1 MASEKQIAAIQK
13 LAKICKVEY
22 KLEDIKDLENGQ
34 LDTLF
39 DNLRILL
46 KSKKKESV
54 NMDNL
59 KVSKMVAMDNSEEN
73 RAYEL
78 GKTHKSVNMARLGL
92 CCKLV
97 IQEQGCRYSTK
108 EVVGTTE
115 EVTALY
121 NLIAMIEESIQ
132 KGGD

>member
-1 MASEKQIAAIQK
+1 MATETQIAAIMK
-13 LAKICKVEY
+13 LSKICGVECNR
-22 KLEDIKDLENGQ
+22 KDVQDLENGD

-39 DNLRILL
+39 SNLRVLL
-46 KSKKKESV
+46 QKKSAKKK
-54 NMDNL
+54 DTNL
-59 KVSKMVAMDNSEEN
+59 EVSKMVAMDNSEEN